1 MRSFVGVVHHDPG
14 SAYGVSF
21 PDVPGCFAAADSFEE
36 VVAAGVE
43 ALTLWFEDRPAVEP
57 GDIERI
63 RAAAAADL
71 AAGAVLVM
79 VPYVR
84 PATRTV
90 RANLS
95 FDAGVLA
102 AIDAEARRRKLTRSA
117 FLADAALNELQGRH

>member
-21 PDVPGCFAAADSFEE
+21 PDVPGCFAAADTFED

-43 ALTLWFEDRPAVEP
+43 ALTLWFEDRPPVGPSGME
-57 GDIERI
+57 DV
-63 RAAAAADL
+63 RAAVAEEL
-71 AAGAVLVM
+71 AAGAVLVL

-102 AIDAEARRRKLTRSA
+102 AIDAEAKRRKLTRSA